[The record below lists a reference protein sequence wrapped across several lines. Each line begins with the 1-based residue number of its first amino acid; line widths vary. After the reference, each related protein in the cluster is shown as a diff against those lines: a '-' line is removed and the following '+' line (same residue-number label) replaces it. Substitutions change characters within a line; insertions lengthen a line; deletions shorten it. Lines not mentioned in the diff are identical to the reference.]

1 MLVFKKGKVLKSQ
14 GIKLDDGE
22 VIKEI
27 RAESYIF
34 ELVKLKKKTHT
45 HTRHERNLP
54 KRILKKSLSY
64 FTVNTKWLQQN
75 QHLGCISDEV

>member
-1 MLVFKKGKVLKSQ
+1 MIPLSGMEFSIQKYRMLVFKKGKVLKSQ

-34 ELVKLKKKTHT
+34 ELVKLKKNTHT
-45 HTRHERNLP
+45 HKT
-54 KRILKKSLSY
+54 
-64 FTVNTKWLQQN
+64 
-75 QHLGCISDEV
+75 

>member
-1 MLVFKKGKVLKSQ
+1 MIPLSGMEFSIQEYGMLVFKKGKAIKSQ

-34 ELVKLKKKTHT
+34 ELVKLKKKNTHT
-45 HTRHERNLP
+45 QDMKETFQKE
-54 KRILKKSLSY
+54 Y
-64 FTVNTKWLQQN
+64 
-75 QHLGCISDEV
+75 

>member
-1 MLVFKKGKVLKSQ
+1 MIPLSGMEFSIQKYGMLVFKKGKVIKSQ

-34 ELVKLKKKTHT
+34 ELVKLKKKHT
-45 HTRHERNLP
+45 HTQDMKETFQ
-54 KRILKKSLSY
+54 KE
-64 FTVNTKWLQQN
+64 
-75 QHLGCISDEV
+75 C

>member
-1 MLVFKKGKVLKSQ
+1 MIPLSGMEFSIQKYGMLVFKKGKVIKSQ

-45 HTRHERNLP
+45 HKTWKKPSKKNVKEELVLFYSRN
-54 KRILKKSLSY
+54 
-64 FTVNTKWLQQN
+64 
-75 QHLGCISDEV
+75 

>member
-1 MLVFKKGKVLKSQ
+1 MLVFKKGKVIKSQ

-34 ELVKLKKKTHT
+34 ELVKLKKNT

-54 KRILKKSLSY
+54 KRILKKSLPY
-64 FTVNTKWLQQN
+64 FTIETKWLQQN
-75 QHLGCISDEV
+75 QYLGCIPDEV